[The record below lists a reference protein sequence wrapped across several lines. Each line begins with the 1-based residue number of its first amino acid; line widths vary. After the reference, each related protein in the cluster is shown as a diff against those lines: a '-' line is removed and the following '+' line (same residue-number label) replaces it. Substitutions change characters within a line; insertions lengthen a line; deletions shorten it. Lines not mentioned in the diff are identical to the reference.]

1 MAFGPPSSSPPPK
14 PQGGDAS
21 PARPDWDELARYAAG
36 ETDASE
42 SARVSAWLETHPAD
56 HALVE
61 ALAQPITDT
70 VAGTV
75 DVEAALARVHGL
87 MQNTR
92 RAADVGHR
100 RPILAP
106 AAHRPGLLRAPATR
120 PRRWRAATAASLL
133 AAAAVVLLI
142 FTRHRR
148 PPSGGQLAARTYTT
162 SVGQRDSILLADGSR
177 VVLGPD
183 SRLEVSAYLAP
194 TYAQGSRDVTLHG
207 DAVFVVEH
215 NPARPFT
222 VRVDGAVIEDIG
234 TTFAIESDVGAA
246 TRVSVL
252 AGSVR
257 LRAGSPRTAADTGVT
272 LAAGDRGTVDLT
284 GRARAERRAPV
295 ADDAAWT
302 SGRLAF
308 RDAPMAQITGEL
320 HRWYGVLLNV
330 ADSSLA
336 DRHVTTTF
344 ESDEPVDDVLTKI
357 GLALGARVERHGNLA
372 TLTLKRGS
380 VPIR

>member
-1 MAFGPPSSSPPPK
+1 M
-14 PQGGDAS
+14 
-21 PARPDWDELARYAAG
+21 
-36 ETDASE
+36 E
-42 SARVSAWLETHPAD
+42 SDRVLAWLETHPAD
-56 HALVE
+56 RRLVD
-61 ALAQPITDT
+61 ALAAPIADP
-70 VAGTV
+70 VAETV
-75 DVEAALARVHGL
+75 DVEAALARMHGL
-87 MQNTR
+87 MQDTR
-92 RAADVGHR
+92 RPAVAGHR
-100 RPILAP
+100 QPILAS
-106 AAHRPGLLRAPATR
+106 AAHRPGLLRPSAAS
-120 PRRWRAATAASLL
+120 PRRWRLATAASLL
-133 AAAAVVLLI
+133 AAAAVVLLVVE
-142 FTRHRR
+142 RHRAASTER
-148 PPSGGQLAARTYTT
+148 QMAARTYAT
-162 SVGQRDSILLADGSR
+162 SVGQRDSVLLADGSR

-183 SRLEVSAYLAP
+183 SRLEVSAYIAP
-194 TYAQGSRDVTLHG
+194 SYAPAAREVTLHG
-207 DAVFVVEH
+207 DAVFIVAH

-222 VRVDGAVIEDIG
+222 VRVDHAVIEDIG

-257 LRAGSPRTAADTGVT
+257 LRAQSAGAASDTGVT

-284 GRARAERRAPV
+284 GRAHAERQVPV
-295 ADDAAWT
+295 ADDVAWT

-308 RDAPMAQITGEL
+308 RDAPMSQIAGEL

-344 ESDEPVDDVLTKI
+344 ESDEPVDAVLTKI
-357 GLALGARVERHGNLA
+357 GLALGARVERHGTRA

>member
-21 PARPDWDELARYAAG
+21 PAHPDWDELARYAAG

-56 HALVE
+56 
-61 ALAQPITDT
+61 
-70 VAGTV
+70 
-75 DVEAALARVHGL
+75 HGL

-162 SVGQRDSILLADGSR
+162 SVG
-177 VVLGPD
+177 
-183 SRLEVSAYLAP
+183 
-194 TYAQGSRDVTLHG
+194 
-207 DAVFVVEH
+207 
-215 NPARPFT
+215 
-222 VRVDGAVIEDIG
+222 
-234 TTFAIESDVGAA
+234 
-246 TRVSVL
+246 
-252 AGSVR
+252 
-257 LRAGSPRTAADTGVT
+257 
-272 LAAGDRGTVDLT
+272 
-284 GRARAERRAPV
+284 
-295 ADDAAWT
+295 
-302 SGRLAF
+302 
-308 RDAPMAQITGEL
+308 
-320 HRWYGVLLNV
+320 
-330 ADSSLA
+330 
-336 DRHVTTTF
+336 
-344 ESDEPVDDVLTKI
+344 
-357 GLALGARVERHGNLA
+357 
-372 TLTLKRGS
+372 
-380 VPIR
+380 